1 MTETLRKDETAADLP
16 RLVRREIARA
26 RRHLG
31 AMDDEPPL
39 ATHEARKAIKR
50 ARSIARLLR
59 PADREAARRMNAA
72 ARRAG
77 HVLAEARDAD
87 NLEELARA
95 LARNCDDAE
104 MRRAFAE
111 VARRARADSDRI
123 DRRMAALQA
132 SQALDR
138 MDEALAGATPVEDP
152 GAIVSVGLARTYRRT
167 VTRLEAARRHPD
179 GEHLHD
185 LRKRVQDW
193 LYQGSALKRVWPEGV
208 RRQKSRTEALIE
220 GLGLHHDLTRLA
232 ARLDNLVGADAALAL
247 VEARR
252 EELARETL
260 KQADKIYDRKPKR
273 VKKALEAGV

>member
-1 MTETLRKDETAADLP
+1 
-16 RLVRREIARA
+16 
-26 RRHLG
+26 
-31 AMDDEPPL
+31 
-39 ATHEARKAIKR
+39 
-50 ARSIARLLR
+50 
-59 PADREAARRMNAA
+59 
-72 ARRAG
+72 
-77 HVLAEARDAD
+77 
-87 NLEELARA
+87 
-95 LARNCDDAE
+95 

-152 GAIVSVGLARTYRRT
+152 GAIVSAGLARTYRRT

-208 RRQKSRTEALIE
+208 KRQKSRTEALIE

-232 ARLDNLVGADAALAL
+232 ARLGNLVGADAALAL